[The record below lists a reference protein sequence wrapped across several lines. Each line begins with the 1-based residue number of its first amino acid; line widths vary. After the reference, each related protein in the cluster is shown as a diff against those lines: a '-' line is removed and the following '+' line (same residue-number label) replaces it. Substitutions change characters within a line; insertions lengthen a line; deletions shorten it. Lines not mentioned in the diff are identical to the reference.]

1 MLVSRQSST
10 LSTTS
15 KDTSTSSTA
24 GTATMFILAA
34 LNKILADKY
43 VNNENYREF
52 YGIEK
57 PSHSQGQELMLL
69 NMYSQ

>member
-15 KDTSTSSTA
+15 KDTSTSSTT

-43 VNNENYREF
+43 VKENNAVIACTFLFF
-52 YGIEK
+52 YI
-57 PSHSQGQELMLL
+57 P
-69 NMYSQ
+69 

>member
-43 VNNENYREF
+43 V
-52 YGIEK
+52 GI
-57 PSHSQGQELMLL
+57 
-69 NMYSQ
+69 MYSAAKVTYASSSFIVKP

>member
-1 MLVSRQSST
+1 MLVSRHSLV

-24 GTATMFILAA
+24 STASTATMFILAA

-43 VNNENYREF
+43 VQYRI
-52 YGIEK
+52 G
-57 PSHSQGQELMLL
+57 
-69 NMYSQ
+69 

>member
-43 VNNENYREF
+43 VINVMDRDF
-52 YGIEK
+52 WGIEK
-57 PSHSQGQELMLL
+57 PFPLTVMEK
-69 NMYSQ
+69 N

>member
-43 VNNENYREF
+43 VIHRDF
-52 YGIEK
+52 KGIEK
-57 PSHSQGQELMLL
+57 LSHA
-69 NMYSQ
+69 

>member
-1 MLVSRQSST
+1 MSRKSSA

-24 GTATMFILAA
+24 STATMFILAA

-43 VNNENYREF
+43 VQYRI
-52 YGIEK
+52 G
-57 PSHSQGQELMLL
+57 
-69 NMYSQ
+69 